1 MTDFW
6 ALSSTFKKK
15 FFDLST
21 PSMRNV
27 DDGENKTEKE
37 NRENNVVYSCQQTAR
52 TPTACAKNLL
62 LMVKWDFIKASTL

>member
-1 MTDFW
+1 MKDPW
-6 ALSSTFKKK
+6 EIRLNK

-37 NRENNVVYSCQQTAR
+37 NRENNVVYSCQ
-52 TPTACAKNLL
+52 
-62 LMVKWDFIKASTL
+62 